1 MSRSFLYPVL
11 LTVSAA
17 AFGSGDCCPYP
28 GQHLAHEDRLLDQA
42 SADLNGDG
50 APDLAVAI
58 VDGPIRVY
66 LSDDSGA
73 EPVTLASFTEYS
85 IELSEASA
93 TSLRFTD
100 VDGDQTL
107 DLVASTSA
115 GFDGKGA
122 IEYFSGNGDGSFQT
136 PSQRQVFDADKPVD
150 DVKLIDVDGDG
161 NQDAVAHVLNEVN
174 PLNADYTKYRAGDG
188 NGGFAGTLTDLPMR
202 WTLQSGI
209 QILPTRLYTPDLNQD
224 GEPDL
229 LSLNE
234 QFLVWRLNTPTGL
247 LNPTSR
253 GSMRLVSSNTSPPHL
268 ESAAFGQLDSDAN
281 LEIAMTSLQ
290 EEQVYLLEFSGGN
303 LVEESYGPLV
313 DEPVTEPRSVAITD
327 LDGDGLDDLV
337 VSGRDAPYLTAWYR
351 RTGDGTFAAPQT
363 TRTMAGRNLLPF
375 GEDTLSVGDINLE
388 YVRLLHLDD
397 DDRLSPLD
405 IEQKDGNDNPFD
417 LDAHVLGD
425 MNNDGDPDI
434 TVLTRRKLRV
444 LLGDGSGE
452 FSLHS
457 GGMVDPGLGE
467 AMAGGDFDGDGHLD
481 IAVAGNDLGSCNVLI
496 SLGDSTGA
504 LSPQSPAVC
513 NDNFPAENVTGL
525 ASADLDGQNGP
536 DLVVLNDSSYEVLL
550 NPGDGDFSQA
560 SYERAALSDSPENLL
575 VADIDGQNGPDL
587 VGTETFDEEIRVYLN
602 NGDGSFAAATVT
614 SIAQWTRGL
623 DSGDFNGDGNTD
635 LALMDYEGGSEG
647 VRVLAGNGD
656 GTFAT
661 TPLMTHRLAPESKGL
676 WVLDYNDD
684 GRLDLVA
691 ATGSDPGTRDGTD
704 LLVLLENQG
713 NNSLAVAGRFG
724 YAIRTSGAI
733 EGVAIA
739 DLDGD
744 NDTDLL
750 AHGTSGVRTF
760 LQEGSGPANPNQAPT
775 GQDESLSR
783 VAGFSVDDDLV
794 SLTSIT
800 DPDGD
805 TLSFSASNVPSG
817 LSVDGDGRLTGTPDA
832 TALANSPH
840 DLVLTADDGEA
851 QLDVTITLTVTNQ
864 APVASG
870 VQPVNISV
878 GDSLNVDVGAGF
890 SDPDGHDLSFSQQGL
905 PPALSLSSQ
914 GILTGTVDQAMV
926 DNAPF
931 TVMVT
936 ADDGFETTDAG
947 VSVLAGNPDD
957 GGGVTVD
964 DDDDDGTFGG
974 GPWLLPLLGL
984 LGALRRRL

>member
-1 MSRSFLYPVL
+1 MSRGIVTVL
-11 LTVSAA
+11 LLAITGNAWA
-17 AFGSGDCCPYP
+17 WGDCCPFP
-28 GQHLAHEDRLLDQA
+28 GQHLNHEDRLLDQA
-42 SADLNGDG
+42 SADINGDG

-73 EPVTLASFTEYS
+73 EPVTLATSTDYS
-85 IELSEASA
+85 IELSDASA

-136 PSQRQVFDADKPVD
+136 PSLRQVFDAVKPVD

-188 NGGFAGTLTDLPMR
+188 NGGFGGTLTDLPMR
-202 WTLQSGI
+202 WTLQGGI

-224 GEPDL
+224 GKPDL

-253 GSMRLVSSNTSPPHL
+253 GSMRLVSSNASAPHL

-303 LVEESYGPLV
+303 FSQESYGPLV

-337 VSGRDAPYLTAWYR
+337 VSGRDSPYLTAWYR

-363 TRTMAGRNLLPF
+363 TRTMGGRDLLPF
-375 GEDTLSVGDINLE
+375 GEGTLSVGDINLE

-405 IEQKDGNDNPFD
+405 IEQKDSNDNPFE
-417 LDAHVLGD
+417 LDAHFLGD
-425 MNNDGDPDI
+425 MNSDGDLDI
-434 TVLTRRKLRV
+434 AMLTRRKLRV
-444 LLGDGSGE
+444 LLGDGTGE

-467 AMAGGDFDGDGHLD
+467 SIAGGDFNGDGHPD
-481 IAVAGNDLGSCNVLI
+481 IAAAGNDMGTCNVVI

-504 LSPQSPAVC
+504 LAPQSPAVC
-513 NDNFPAENVTGL
+513 NDNYPAESVNGL
-525 ASADLDGQNGP
+525 ASADFDGRNGP

-560 SYERAALSDSPENLL
+560 SYERAALNDSPENLL

-635 LALMDYEGGSEG
+635 LALMDNDGGSEG

-661 TPLMTHRLAPESKGL
+661 TPLMTHRLAPDSKGL
-676 WVLDYNDD
+676 RVLDYNDD
-684 GRLDLVA
+684 GQLDLLA
-691 ATGSDPGTRDGTD
+691 ATGSDPGTRDGTE

-724 YAIRTSGAI
+724 YSIRTSGAI
-733 EGVAIA
+733 EGMAIA

-750 AHGTSGVRTF
+750 AHGDRGLRTF
-760 LQEGSGPANPNQAPT
+760 LQEGSGSANPNQPPT
-775 GQDESLSR
+775 GQDDSLSL
-783 VAGFSVDDDLV
+783 VAGFSANEDLV
-794 SLTSIT
+794 SLTGIT

-805 TLSFSASNVPSG
+805 SLSFSAGGVPSG
-817 LSVDGDGRLTGTPDA
+817 LSVDGNGRLTGTPDA

-840 DLVLTADDGEA
+840 DITLTADDGDA
-851 QLDVTITLTVTNQ
+851 SLDVTVTLTVTNQ
-864 APVASG
+864 APVAG
-870 VQPVNISV
+870 NLQPVGIDV
-878 GDSLNVDVGAGF
+878 GDNLDVDLGAGF
-890 SDPDGHDLSFSQQGL
+890 SDPDGHDLSFSAQNLPAGL
-905 PPALSLSSQ
+905 SVNSD
-914 GILTGTVDQAMV
+914 GRLTGTVDQAMV
-926 DNAPF
+926 DNAPY
-931 TVMVT
+931 TVMLT
-936 ADDGFETTDAG
+936 ADDGFTTTQAA
-947 VSVLAGNPDD
+947 VSVTAGNPDGD
-957 GGGVTVD
+957 VVVD
-964 DDDDDGTFGG
+964 DDDDDSGIGG
-974 GPWLLPLLGL
+974 APALLTLVFVLGVW
-984 LGALRRRL
+984 RRRLH